1 MLKIAFGPTVRGRMR
16 GILFSA
22 ALPALLLVLP
32 AETAKRTP
40 WPTTKIQIDQVG
52 YLSGAAKI
60 ATVSAPGESFEVRRE
75 SDDSTVLRGKL
86 SVAAKDAES
95 GEIIQAADFSSL
107 RLPGTYYLVVPT
119 VGRSWKFSIGPSVYS
134 PTFYHAMRAFYGQ
147 RCGMAVDLGPEFA
160 GYSHAACHLKGA
172 FHASSGREGQRDN
185 AGGWHD
191 AGDYGRYIVNSGIT
205 TGTLLWAWEL
215 FEPNLT
221 GIKLNIPESGNGTPD
236 FLNEIRW
243 NLEWMLRMQDS
254 DGGVWH
260 KQTSANF
267 SGFVMPEED
276 SMESLVIGTGRA
288 PYKSTCATGDL
299 AAVAAIAARVY
310 EPYDKKLAARSLEAA
325 RAAWK
330 WIDRYPN
337 VTFKNPAGISTGE
350 YGDNDCGDERLWA
363 AAELWRT
370 TGDPDYN
377 QYFVRNYQRYLSTL
391 SHPEP
396 ESWRVVAPMGLWAYA
411 LGKRPQTDNRVA
423 AEIRAAALAGARET
437 ANRTRT
443 SPYRI
448 AMTDKDFAWGSNGQ
462 VGNYGVQLLV
472 ANALSPDKA
481 FVESALES
489 MHYLLGRNTFSL
501 SWVTQV
507 GANPYRHPH
516 HRPSGGDKLGE
527 PWPGLLSGGP
537 NAARQDPVTQALPAG
552 LPPAKVYSDDQD
564 SYASNEVC
572 INWQAMLVF
581 MLAGVMK

>member
-40 WPTTKIQIDQVG
+40 RPTTKIQIDQVG

-107 RLPGTYYLVVPT
+107 RVPGTYYLVVPT

-160 GYSHAACHLKGA
+160 GYSHAACHLKGG

-215 FEPNLT
+215 FEPKLT
-221 GIKLNIPESGNGTPD
+221 GIKLNILESGNGTPD

-370 TGDPDYN
+370 TGNPDYN

-411 LGKRPQTDNRVA
+411 LGTRPETDNRVA
-423 AEIRAAALAGARET
+423 AEIRAAALAGARAT